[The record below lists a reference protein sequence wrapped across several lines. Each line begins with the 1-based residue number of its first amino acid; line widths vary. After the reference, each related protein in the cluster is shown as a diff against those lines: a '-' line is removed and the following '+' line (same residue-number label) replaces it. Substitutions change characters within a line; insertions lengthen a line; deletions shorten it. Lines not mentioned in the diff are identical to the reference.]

1 MVGGILSVLV
11 VAILGRVIGIPWNVV
26 YIQIYSKISI
36 DGFRTLS
43 LSINPAVFVCP
54 YRAILALCALSA
66 THPAGK
72 LILTLR
78 QQYAT
83 AFLADAHRQHAA
95 LLTAVRAETGAHW
108 WLDV

>member
-1 MVGGILSVLV
+1 MV
-11 VAILGRVIGIPWNVV
+11 ILGRAIGIPWNVD

-43 LSINPAVFVCP
+43 LDLNPAVLVYP
-54 YRAILALCALSA
+54 YRAILFLCALSA

-72 LILTLR
+72 LILNLR

-83 AFLADAHRQHAA
+83 AFLANAHRKHAA
-95 LLTAVRAETGAHW
+95 LFSAVRAEIGAHW
-108 WLDV
+108 WLGV